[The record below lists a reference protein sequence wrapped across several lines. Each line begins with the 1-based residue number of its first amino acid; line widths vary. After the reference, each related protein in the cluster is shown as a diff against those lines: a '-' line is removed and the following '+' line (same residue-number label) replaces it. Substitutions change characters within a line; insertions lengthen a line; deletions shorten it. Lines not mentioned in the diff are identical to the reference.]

1 MSKKIKCVKAQESI
15 GDHTPYLPTDKDTPK
30 GKVYDEPGIIRTTSI
45 VDKPLLET
53 YTSDADTNR
62 VALTDRDEIGFTTIT
77 KYDLITSLCRDGLPA
92 YTFDTVFAFRWENAT
107 ITLDVRDCSVLDM
120 YRFPL
125 PDQDRRGDF
134 TTAHFLGLSTD
145 SVSLPCKVDGV
156 FKIVKFQH
164 LKANLLLKAYFA
176 KHREYAQNLTDTVNW
191 IESMTDDEF
200 DQFVREKVLNN
211 EDFAERIKL

>member
-1 MSKKIKCVKAQESI
+1 MSKKIKSVKAQESI
-15 GDHTPYLPTDKDTPK
+15 GDHTPYLPTDEDTPK
-30 GKVYDEPGIIRTTSI
+30 GKVYDEPGIIKTTSI

-53 YTSDADTNR
+53 YTYDTP
-62 VALTDRDEIGFTTIT
+62 IT

-92 YTFDTVFAFRWENAT
+92 YTFDTVFSFRWENTT

-145 SVSLPCKVDGV
+145 YVTLPCKVDGV

-176 KHREYAQNLTDTVNW
+176 KHREYARNLTDTVNW

-211 EDFAERIKL
+211 PDFAERIKL

>member
-1 MSKKIKCVKAQESI
+1 MSKKIKSVKAQESI
-15 GDHTPYLPTDKDTPK
+15 GDHTPYLPTDEDTPK

-45 VDKPLLET
+45 VNKPLLET
-53 YTSDADTNR
+53 YTSDTP
-62 VALTDRDEIGFTTIT
+62 IT

-92 YTFDTVFAFRWENAT
+92 YTFDTVFSFRWENAT
-107 ITLDVRDCSVLDM
+107 IALDVRDCSVLDM

-145 SVSLPCKVDGV
+145 YVTLPCKVDGV

-164 LKANLLLKAYFA
+164 LKANLLLKA
-176 KHREYAQNLTDTVNW
+176 
-191 IESMTDDEF
+191 
-200 DQFVREKVLNN
+200 
-211 EDFAERIKL
+211 

>member
-1 MSKKIKCVKAQESI
+1 MSKKIKSVKAQESI
-15 GDHTPYLPTDKDTPK
+15 GDHTPYLPTDEDTPK
-30 GKVYDEPGIIRTTSI
+30 GKVYDEPGIIKTTCI
-45 VDKPLLET
+45 VNKPLLET
-53 YTSDADTNR
+53 YTSDTS
-62 VALTDRDEIGFTTIT
+62 IT

-92 YTFDTVFAFRWENAT
+92 YTFDTVFSFRWESTT

-145 SVSLPCKVDGV
+145 YVTLPCKVDGV

-176 KHREYAQNLTDTVNW
+176 KHREYARNLTDTVNW

-211 EDFAERIKL
+211 PDFAERIKL

>member
-1 MSKKIKCVKAQESI
+1 MSKKIKSVKAQESI

-30 GKVYDEPGIIRTTSI
+30 GKVYDDSAIIRTTSI

-53 YTSDADTNR
+53 YTYDTP
-62 VALTDRDEIGFTTIT
+62 IT

-92 YTFDTVFAFRWENAT
+92 YTFDTVFAFRWENTT

-145 SVSLPCKVDGV
+145 YVTLPCKVDGV
-156 FKIVKFQH
+156 LKIVKFQH

-176 KHREYAQNLTDTVNW
+176 KHREYARNLTDTVNW

-211 EDFAERIKL
+211 PDFAERIKL

>member
-1 MSKKIKCVKAQESI
+1 MSKKIKSVKAQESI
-15 GDHTPYLPTDKDTPK
+15 GDHTPYLPTDEDTPK
-30 GKVYDEPGIIRTTSI
+30 GKVYDEPGIIKTTCI
-45 VDKPLLET
+45 VNKPLLET
-53 YTSDADTNR
+53 YTTDTP
-62 VALTDRDEIGFTTIT
+62 IT

-92 YTFDTVFAFRWENAT
+92 YTFDTVFSFRWENTT

-145 SVSLPCKVDGV
+145 YVTLPCKVDGV

-176 KHREYAQNLTDTVNW
+176 KHREYARNLTDTVNW

-200 DQFVREKVLNN
+200 DQFVHEKVLNN
-211 EDFAERIKL
+211 PDFAERIKL

>member
-1 MSKKIKCVKAQESI
+1 MSKKIKSVKAQESI

-30 GKVYDEPGIIRTTSI
+30 GKVYDEPGIIKTTSI

-53 YTSDADTNR
+53 YTYDTP
-62 VALTDRDEIGFTTIT
+62 IT

-92 YTFDTVFAFRWENAT
+92 YTFDTVFAFRWENTT

-145 SVSLPCKVDGV
+145 YVTLPCKVDGV

-176 KHREYAQNLTDTVNW
+176 KHREYARNLTDTVNW

-211 EDFAERIKL
+211 PDFAERIKL

>member
-1 MSKKIKCVKAQESI
+1 MSKKIKSVKAQESI

-30 GKVYDEPGIIRTTSI
+30 GKVYDEPGIIKTTSI

-53 YTSDADTNR
+53 YTSDTP
-62 VALTDRDEIGFTTIT
+62 IT

-92 YTFDTVFAFRWENAT
+92 YTFDTVFAFRWENTT

-145 SVSLPCKVDGV
+145 YVTLPCKVDGV
-156 FKIVKFQH
+156 LKIVKFQH

-176 KHREYAQNLTDTVNW
+176 KHREYARNLTDTVNW

-200 DQFVREKVLNN
+200 DQFVSEKVLNN
-211 EDFAERIKL
+211 PDFAERIKL

>member
-1 MSKKIKCVKAQESI
+1 MSKKIKSVKAQESI
-15 GDHTPYLPTDKDTPK
+15 GDHTPYLPTDEDTPK

-45 VDKPLLET
+45 VNKPLLET
-53 YTSDADTNR
+53 CTSDTP
-62 VALTDRDEIGFTTIT
+62 IT

-92 YTFDTVFAFRWENAT
+92 YTFDTVFSFRWENAT
-107 ITLDVRDCSVLDM
+107 IILDVRDCSVLDI

-145 SVSLPCKVDGV
+145 YVTLPCKVDGV

-176 KHREYAQNLTDTVNW
+176 KHREYARNLTDTVNW

-211 EDFAERIKL
+211 PDFAERIKL

>member
-1 MSKKIKCVKAQESI
+1 MSKKIKSVKAQESI
-15 GDHTPYLPTDKDTPK
+15 GDHTPYLPTDEDTPK
-30 GKVYDEPGIIRTTSI
+30 GKVYDEPGIIKTTSI
-45 VDKPLLET
+45 VNKPLLET
-53 YTSDADTNR
+53 YTYDTP
-62 VALTDRDEIGFTTIT
+62 IT

-92 YTFDTVFAFRWENAT
+92 YTFDTVFAFRWENTT

-145 SVSLPCKVDGV
+145 YVTLPCKVDGV

-176 KHREYAQNLTDTVNW
+176 KHREYARNLTDTVNW

-211 EDFAERIKL
+211 PDFAERIKL

>member
-1 MSKKIKCVKAQESI
+1 MSKKIKSVKAQESI

-30 GKVYDEPGIIRTTSI
+30 GKVYDEPGIIRTTSV

-53 YTSDADTNR
+53 YTSDADTNKD
-62 VALTDRDEIGFTTIT
+62 ALADQDKVGATAIT

-145 SVSLPCKVDGV
+145 YVTLPCKVDGV
-156 FKIVKFQH
+156 SKILKFQH

-176 KHREYAQNLTDTVNW
+176 KHREYARNLTDTVNW

-211 EDFAERIKL
+211 PDFAERIKL

>member
-1 MSKKIKCVKAQESI
+1 MSKKIKSVKAQESI

-45 VDKPLLET
+45 VNKPLLET
-53 YTSDADTNR
+53 YTSDADTNKD
-62 VALTDRDEIGFTTIT
+62 ALADQDKVGVTAIT

-145 SVSLPCKVDGV
+145 YVTLPCKVDGV

-211 EDFAERIKL
+211 PDFAERIKL

>member
-1 MSKKIKCVKAQESI
+1 MSKKIKSVKAQESI
-15 GDHTPYLPTDKDTPK
+15 GDHTPYLPTDEDTPK
-30 GKVYDEPGIIRTTSI
+30 GKVYDEPGIIKTTSI
-45 VDKPLLET
+45 VNKPLLET
-53 YTSDADTNR
+53 YTSDADTNK
-62 VALTDRDEIGFTTIT
+62 VALSDHDKVGATAIT

-92 YTFDTVFAFRWENAT
+92 YTFDTVFSFRWENAT

-145 SVSLPCKVDGV
+145 YVTLPCKVDGV

-176 KHREYAQNLTDTVNW
+176 KHREYARNLTDTVNW

-200 DQFVREKVLNN
+200 DQFVHEKVLNN
-211 EDFAERIKL
+211 PDFAERIKL

>member
-1 MSKKIKCVKAQESI
+1 MSKKIKSVKAQESI
-15 GDHTPYLPTDKDTPK
+15 GDHTPYLPTDEDTPK

-45 VDKPLLET
+45 VNKPLLET
-53 YTSDADTNR
+53 CTSDTP
-62 VALTDRDEIGFTTIT
+62 IT

-92 YTFDTVFAFRWENAT
+92 YTFDTVFSFRWENAT
-107 ITLDVRDCSVLDM
+107 VTLDVRDCSVLDM

-145 SVSLPCKVDGV
+145 YVTLPCKVDGV

-176 KHREYAQNLTDTVNW
+176 KHREYARNLTDTVNW

-211 EDFAERIKL
+211 PDFAERIKL

>member
-1 MSKKIKCVKAQESI
+1 MSKKIKSVKAQESI
-15 GDHTPYLPTDKDTPK
+15 GDHTPYLPTDEDTPK

-45 VDKPLLET
+45 VNKPLLET
-53 YTSDADTNR
+53 YTSDTP
-62 VALTDRDEIGFTTIT
+62 IT

-92 YTFDTVFAFRWENAT
+92 YTFDTVFSFRWENAT
-107 ITLDVRDCSVLDM
+107 IALDIRDCSVLDM

-134 TTAHFLGLSTD
+134 TT
-145 SVSLPCKVDGV
+145 
-156 FKIVKFQH
+156 KIVKFQH

-176 KHREYAQNLTDTVNW
+176 KHREYARNLTDTVNW

-211 EDFAERIKL
+211 PDFAERIKL